1 MSEIQENFISGSD
14 DLTQYT
20 STEIS
25 VKKSYSRS
33 STVEVGFALSIT
45 EFEDLINVKEGNKFT
60 EEMRGKDEIE
70 QKSTL
75 VNGIGESANTD
86 TQDKTKEK
94 AEPSAKELSC
104 SGKIKFS

>member
-1 MSEIQENFISGSD
+1 MRW
-14 DLTQYT
+14 
-20 STEIS
+20 
-25 VKKSYSRS
+25 V
-33 STVEVGFALSIT
+33 FASSIT
-45 EFEDLINVKEGNKFT
+45 GFEDLINVKEGNTFT